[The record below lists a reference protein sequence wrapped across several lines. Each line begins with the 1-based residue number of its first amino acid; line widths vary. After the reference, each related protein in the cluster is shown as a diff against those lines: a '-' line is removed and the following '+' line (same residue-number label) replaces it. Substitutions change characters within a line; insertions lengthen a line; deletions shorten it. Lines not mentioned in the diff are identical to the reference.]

1 MASLLTIPLEL
12 LVAISSFLTTPDLGA
27 LRLTCKQ
34 VEKSLYEWFSKEF
47 FTKKQ
52 FMLTYKS
59 LQAFVDISKHSSFS
73 KMLSHVIIATDVYAD
88 KPLRFRDKE
97 AAALYTQGFQD
108 QTTLLNTGV
117 DREML
122 TEAFMNL
129 KNLQTV
135 GIRDFNNHER
145 ARDGKNASWSS
156 WGSPTVHRETG
167 IALQFTERFP
177 HSPQNTV
184 EFLARVF
191 QNLIYSLGK
200 ANQTPAELEV
210 LLRHHSLPDSAFDV
224 PEFLYP
230 SLGPVLAGLKKL
242 LLRVETSS
250 ERTHHTHTIGTAS
263 ETVSVRLLRR
273 FLGLTSNLEHLRL
286 NLPRHEHEF
295 KEQFLKWLAL
305 PASTPTAEPDF
316 FDPPPVSLSCL
327 TKLELGQFQ
336 TYPNTILDV
345 VQRLTPTLRRLELW
359 KITLK
364 DVYLARNHD
373 SKPNFWKSFF
383 TKLLKMPNLELDYLK
398 VGMLRQ
404 DHMFVQFTD
413 HGTEKGSAGHKVKQY
428 TGKKMEE
435 FLKELTE
442 DVFVLWP
449 QVVYGGDE
457 SGENDDDE
465 EMVDDDEGDDG
476 DEDDGDEGDDDDDD
490 E

>member
-47 FTKKQ
+47 FIKKQ

-59 LQAFVDISKHSSFS
+59 LQAFVDISKHPSFS

-88 KPLRFRDKE
+88 KPIRFRDNE

-108 QTTLLNTGV
+108 QTTLLNTGI
-117 DREML
+117 DRDML
-122 TEAFMNL
+122 TEAFANL
-129 KNLQTV
+129 ENLQTV

-156 WGSPTVHRETG
+156 WGAPTVHRETG
-167 IALQFTERFP
+167 IALQFTKRLP
-177 HSPQNTV
+177 HSPQHSV
-184 EFLARVF
+184 DFLARVF

-210 LLRHHSLPDSAFDV
+210 LLRHDPLPDSAFDV

-230 SLGPVLAGLKKL
+230 IVGPVLAGLKKL
-242 LLRVETSS
+242 LLRVETSF
-250 ERTHHTHTIGTAS
+250 ERTHTHTIGTAS
-263 ETVSVRLLRR
+263 ETVSARLLRR
-273 FLGLTSNLEHLRL
+273 FLGLTAKVEHLRL
-286 NLPRHEHEF
+286 NLPKDEYEF
-295 KEQFLKWLAL
+295 NEQFLRWLAL
-305 PASTPTAEPDF
+305 PASASTVEPDF

-327 TKLELGQFQ
+327 TKLELGQIQ

-345 VQRLTPTLRRLELW
+345 VQRFTPTLRRLELW
-359 KITLK
+359 KISLR
-364 DVYLARNHD
+364 DVHLVTSHD
-373 SKPNFWKSFF
+373 PRPNFWKSFF
-383 TKLLKMPNLELDYLK
+383 KKLSKMPNLELDHLR
-398 VGMLRQ
+398 VGMLGQHTR
-404 DHMFVQFTD
+404 FVQFTN
-413 HGTEKGSAGHKVKQY
+413 HGTETGSPGHKIKQY
-428 TGKKMEE
+428 AGKKMEE
-435 FLKELTE
+435 FLKELAD

-449 QVVYGGDE
+449 QVIEDEHE
-457 SGENDDDE
+457 SGDDDE
-465 EMVDDDEGDDG
+465 EMADEDEYEDG
-476 DEDDGDEGDDDDDD
+476 DEDEEEEEDEGDEGNDD